1 MKKAVV
7 LLMVCSFLIALT
19 GCRNGGTPAPGSSS
33 STTGAPSLASENPNV
48 PQSDASGTA

>member
-1 MKKAVV
+1 MKKTIA
-7 LLMVCSFLIALT
+7 LLMACALLAALA
-19 GCRNGGTPAPGSSS
+19 GCRNGTPAPGSSS